1 MDIGNVAT
9 LRESS
14 TVQRL
19 NSSNELVAAVRKAM
33 MESSTSPNAV
43 NIKNVTDSSVE
54 LDDKNHE
61 GVMNSPN
68 ATTRPLLR
76 VYVYENLPSEF
87 TTDVEDFVTK
97 QKYAT
102 MAKADNFG
110 ADVPIINLFRNYNGR
125 TYDPTQ
131 ADVFVVPYPHRSHC
145 LSKLADSVRYRGGA
159 QHCAVV
165 PKETIDQLLASL
177 SYLNMTTM
185 KKHLFVLSGDKQ
197 LNDKRLEE
205 MPLTLT
211 LGPVS
216 EMNDGNIVIP
226 YLNNRPEFQPSVIYQ
241 RDEDWWTRPRKYA
254 FSYYFG
260 TSSKDMKGR
269 YLRRV
274 FGRKIQTYGTS
285 IGNLPIR
292 VKGMRNWTPENK
304 EEAFEAYHESVF
316 CPCLPG
322 DFPAQKRFFDSMMS
336 GCLPVVVSANTS
348 VYPGRK
354 SWFRIHRSSVEASYP
369 FAKGMFYDGMEIDYE
384 SFVVQ
389 AQNVSDIKPAMEA
402 ILADP
407 DELRRRQRNLR
418 KFAPLVSYDVD
429 ANAPWENAFTQILKA
444 LKHHLDSSSA
454 RPGISHN
461 VLPYGPK
468 TSPLP
473 KLTKNRLNRFIV
485 VPEYK
490 LLFCY
495 VEKVGCSMFNHLF
508 RMLRLHHPTVAE
520 NRAEVR
526 HLANA
531 TWFRNTPL
539 HHKLSKSDLE
549 GILVNPKWTKA
560 VFYRDP
566 VMRFLS
572 TYRDKC
578 ENMAGFVP
586 AFCKAFVSPGTNS
599 SNFDNVLAQIQNGT
613 FKYLSNP
620 HFAFASDFCGG
631 LGNTIEYYDFVHE
644 LNSDTSMHVENLL
657 NKIGIAPRLV
667 RSLVD
672 NTVRSKGSNVV
683 QDRKRAA
690 QLGVKLGLG
699 EWHETTHNTDT
710 TTATCDYFKSR
721 DQIKL
726 LEGLYSVDYN
736 TFGMTPQDLNCTF
749 NQ

>member
-1 MDIGNVAT
+1 
-9 LRESS
+9 
-14 TVQRL
+14 
-19 NSSNELVAAVRKAM
+19 
-33 MESSTSPNAV
+33 
-43 NIKNVTDSSVE
+43 
-54 LDDKNHE
+54 
-61 GVMNSPN
+61 
-68 ATTRPLLR
+68 
-76 VYVYENLPSEF
+76 
-87 TTDVEDFVTK
+87 
-97 QKYAT
+97 
-102 MAKADNFG
+102 
-110 ADVPIINLFRNYNGR
+110 
-125 TYDPTQ
+125 
-131 ADVFVVPYPHRSHC
+131 
-145 LSKLADSVRYRGGA
+145 
-159 QHCAVV
+159 
-165 PKETIDQLLASL
+165 
-177 SYLNMTTM
+177 
-185 KKHLFVLSGDKQ
+185 
-197 LNDKRLEE
+197 
-205 MPLTLT
+205 
-211 LGPVS
+211 
-216 EMNDGNIVIP
+216 
-226 YLNNRPEFQPSVIYQ
+226 
-241 RDEDWWTRPRKYA
+241 
-254 FSYYFG
+254 
-260 TSSKDMKGR
+260 
-269 YLRRV
+269 
-274 FGRKIQTYGTS
+274 
-285 IGNLPIR
+285 
-292 VKGMRNWTPENK
+292 
-304 EEAFEAYHESVF
+304 
-316 CPCLPG
+316 
-322 DFPAQKRFFDSMMS
+322 
-336 GCLPVVVSANTS
+336 
-348 VYPGRK
+348 
-354 SWFRIHRSSVEASYP
+354 
-369 FAKGMFYDGMEIDYE
+369 MFYDGMEIDYE

-444 LKHHLDSSSA
+444 LKHHLDTPPAS
-454 RPGISHN
+454 RGISRN
-461 VLPYGPK
+461 KLPYGPK

-473 KLTKNRLNRFIV
+473 KLTKKRLEKFIV

-508 RMLRLHHPTVAE
+508 RMLRLYHPEVVK

-531 TWFRNTPL
+531 TWFRNSPS
-539 HHKLSKSDLE
+539 HHKLSRRDLE
-549 GILVNPKWTKA
+549 GLLVNPKWTKA

-578 ENMAGFVP
+578 ENRDGYVP
-586 AFCKAFVSPGTNS
+586 TFCKAFASPGTNS

-657 NKIGIAPRLV
+657 NKIGVAPRLV

-672 NTVRSKGSNVV
+672 NTVRSKASNVV

-710 TTATCDYFKSR
+710 TKVTCDYFKSR

-736 TFGMTPQDLNCTF
+736 TFGMTPQDLKCTF